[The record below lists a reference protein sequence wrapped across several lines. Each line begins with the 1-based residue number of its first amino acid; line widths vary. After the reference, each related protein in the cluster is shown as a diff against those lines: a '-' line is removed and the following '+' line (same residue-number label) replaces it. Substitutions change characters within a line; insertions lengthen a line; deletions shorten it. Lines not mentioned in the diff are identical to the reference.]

1 MTKYSKKEIE
11 VFYNDFIK
19 SGLTVSEFSKKVQ
32 FPTIGYWLKKYEFI
46 REKERPNRI
55 NKINL
60 NWKFESIKNETEAY
74 IMGLIMSDGW
84 ITSGRQI
91 GIRLSIKDK
100 NVLHKIAN
108 YFSEKINLQEEDNF
122 CLFRISSYEAF
133 YNLNKYGIT
142 TNKTYDNLYIPEM
155 NEDLIRHFIRG
166 YFDGD
171 GTIYVDRNFLKYN
184 ICSINK
190 KFLIQIQ
197 DVLSKNGIYSSINK
211 EVRKGKKMF
220 VVDHYCEDCKN
231 MYRLFIR
238 RKSELVKFH
247 EFLYNESTIFMER
260 KYNKYRDNIELT
272 KYKVFGNAE
281 HRS

>member
-19 SGLTVSEFSKKVQ
+19 SGLTVSDFSKKIKLS
-32 FPTIGYWLKKYEFI
+32 TLGYWLKKYEFI
-46 REKERPNRI
+46 KEKHIGSKTR
-55 NKINL
+55 L
-60 NWKFESIKNETEAY
+60 NWKFESINNETEAY

-84 ITSGRQI
+84 VSSNRQI

-100 NVLHKIAN
+100 NVLYKIAN
-108 YFSEKINLQEEDNF
+108 YFSENINLKEKDNF
-122 CLFRISSYEAF
+122 CLFKISSCEAF
-133 YNLNKYGIT
+133 YNLKKYGIT

-211 EVRKGKKMF
+211 EIRKGKKMF

-247 EFLYNESTIFMER
+247 EFLYKESTIFMER

>member
-1 MTKYSKKEIE
+1 
-11 VFYNDFIK
+11 
-19 SGLTVSEFSKKVQ
+19 
-32 FPTIGYWLKKYEFI
+32 
-46 REKERPNRI
+46 
-55 NKINL
+55 
-60 NWKFESIKNETEAY
+60 
-74 IMGLIMSDGW
+74 
-84 ITSGRQI
+84 
-91 GIRLSIKDK
+91 
-100 NVLHKIAN
+100 
-108 YFSEKINLQEEDNF
+108 
-122 CLFRISSYEAF
+122 
-133 YNLNKYGIT
+133 
-142 TNKTYDNLYIPEM
+142 M

-171 GTIYVDRNFLKYN
+171 GTIYVDRTFLIYN

-197 DVLSKNGIYSSINK
+197 DILSKNGIYSSINK

-238 RKSELVKFH
+238 RKSELIKFH